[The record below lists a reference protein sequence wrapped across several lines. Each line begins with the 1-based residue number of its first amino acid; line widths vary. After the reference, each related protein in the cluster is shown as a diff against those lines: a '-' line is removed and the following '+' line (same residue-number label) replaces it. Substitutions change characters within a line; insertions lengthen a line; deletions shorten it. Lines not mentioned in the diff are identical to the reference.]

1 MSPPESMGDAA
12 QIRRIAEQ
20 VGESAADIAINKFA
34 SQHPEVRRGTVVAE
48 IPAPLK
54 WAAIIASAVIT
65 MAASGGV
72 VWLVSS
78 VSEMSVTLARMDER
92 TASYISAQETRMR
105 EIERRVETLENQS
118 RDRGER

>member
-1 MSPPESMGDAA
+1 MPSQGDAA
-12 QIRRIAEQ
+12 QIRAIAEQ
-20 VGESAADIAINKFA
+20 VAEGAAEVAISRFV
-34 SQHPEVRRGTVVAE
+34 SQHPELRQNSVVAE

-54 WAAIIASAVIT
+54 WAAIITSAVIT

-92 TASYISAQETRMR
+92 MGGYIASQEDRMS
-105 EIERRVETLENQS
+105 ELERRTAALES
-118 RDRGER
+118 YHRAGGR

>member
-1 MSPPESMGDAA
+1 MIPPESMEDAA
-12 QIRRIAEQ
+12 QIRMVAEQ
-20 VGESAADIAINKFA
+20 VGESAAGIAISKFV

-78 VSEMSVTLARMDER
+78 VSEMSITLARMDER
-92 TASYISAQETRMR
+92 MASYISAQETRMR

>member
-1 MSPPESMGDAA
+1 MIPSESIGDAA
-12 QIRRIAEQ
+12 QTRAIAEQ
-20 VGESAADIAINKFA
+20 VAESVAEIAISKFV

-54 WAAIIASAVIT
+54 WAAMITSAIIT

-72 VWLVSS
+72 IWLVSS

-92 TASYISAQETRMR
+92 MANYISTQEGRLR
-105 EIERRVETLENQS
+105 EIERRVQTLENYH
-118 RDRGER
+118 RNGGDN